1 VSAARVSNISPSN
14 PIFIGGMYKS
24 GTSLLR
30 AMLGRHS
37 HLFAGLE
44 TQWLREWWEIDPVNP
59 RRAWL
64 ERLSIFFD
72 VPLSDLENVCRGASE
87 VETCLDCLMA
97 FLAARAGKARWIEK
111 TPGNAGAIGRILTH
125 WPRARILH
133 IIRDPRDVYASMI
146 ESRKWTNPQ
155 EFAVRWCAT
164 VAAARKWLADQGGTH
179 PSYCELRYERLVR
192 APEAQIR
199 LLLAFLDERFE
210 AQVAAFPGQPEDF
223 DRVRRATG
231 KDSPTLRRLAKP
243 ITAARV
249 GVWSTTVLPEQWR
262 EVQTALVDRGSG
274 DLVEQLIAE
283 THAICASKYDDVSK
297 TTGA

>member
-1 VSAARVSNISPSN
+1 LSAGRASNISPSD
-14 PIFIGGMYKS
+14 PVFIGGMYKS

-37 HLFAGLE
+37 RLFAGLE
-44 TQWLREWWEIDPVNP
+44 TQWLHERWEGDGLTS
-59 RRAWL
+59 RQAWL
-64 ERLSIFFD
+64 ERLSTFFD
-72 VPLSDLENVCRGASE
+72 VPLSDLERVCRQACE
-87 VETCLDCLMA
+87 VETCLDYLMA

-111 TPGNAGAIGRILTH
+111 TPGNVGAIGRILTH

-146 ESRKWTNPQ
+146 ESRKWTNPE
-155 EFAVRWCAT
+155 EFAGRWCAT
-164 VAAARKWLADQGGTH
+164 VAAARKWLAGQGGTH
-179 PSYCELRYERLVR
+179 PSYCELRYERLVC

-210 AQVAAFPGQPEDF
+210 AQVAAFSGQPEDF

-249 GVWSTTVLPEQWR
+249 GVWSTTVMPEQWR

-274 DLVEQLIAE
+274 DLVGQLIAE
-283 THAICASKYDDVSK
+283 TDAVCASAHGDVSK
-297 TTGA
+297 MTGA